1 MVQKWT
7 KVVKITSKLKK
18 IEKYETNRKIKTE
31 EVLGWSQSLSKNFW
45 GSLSTYL
52 AFKPIETFADQKKG
66 LFQTLNK
73 TSGWATVQKW
83 SKKWPTKVPIGL
95 KAG

>member
-1 MVQKWT
+1 MVQ
-7 KVVKITSKLKK
+7 ITSKLKK
-18 IEKYETNRKIKTE
+18 IENYETNRKIKTE
-31 EVLGWSQSLSKNFW
+31 EVLGWSQSLSKNFGGEFVYLPGLQTNRDFC
-45 GSLSTYL
+45 GS
-52 AFKPIETFADQKKG
+52 KKG

-95 KAG
+95 KAR